1 MLSGGTI
8 ADIYRRAK
16 GLLDSPGID
25 KTSLQNAV
33 DVARWIQ
40 YIPIMSRTVYG
51 STLLEWSFGRSYLS
65 MDFIPH
71 SIRIVSF
78 SGDNTAAIFEGIQHF
93 ERQIP
98 IDILGLLVSQF
109 AASAQLPPITLR
121 PWDKFGGIKIEDIDI
136 EEVNRLEAAGNAAR
150 VQAFF
155 DQQKEEAEKNDS
167 VTLPKETEDEKIET
181 ESSEEITLSSG
192 NETT

>member
-1 MLSGGTI
+1 MLLKISQLKDLKQLNHIEPQELRGQLGNE
-8 ADIYRRAK
+8 DFVR
-16 GLLDSPGID
+16 
-25 KTSLQNAV
+25 SLVPRTPRLQSWV
-33 DVARWIQ
+33 IQ
-40 YIPIMSRTVYG
+40 
-51 STLLEWSFGRSYLS
+51 
-65 MDFIPH
+65 
-71 SIRIVSF
+71 
-78 SGDNTAAIFEGIQHF
+78 
-93 ERQIP
+93 
-98 IDILGLLVSQF
+98 ILGLLVSQF

-150 VQAFF
+150 IQAFF